1 MDVVCIKQ
9 YLVFCVMSF
18 IPVGP
23 ASRQS
28 SLITEIIIRF
38 YNSYCLLKCK
48 KDRRDAGP
56 TKPSQQIP
64 WSH

>member
-1 MDVVCIKQ
+1 
-9 YLVFCVMSF
+9 MSF

-56 TKPSQQIP
+56 TKTSQAKP
-64 WSH
+64 TDLLVSLMLLACL